1 MDPKQRIREFITTEL
16 LEGTHSGP
24 LSDDQ
29 DLLLSGLVD
38 SLGVVRMID
47 FLEQS
52 MDVSIPPEDVTLEH
66 FQTVDKIC
74 IYLQQQN
81 GKQQTHENAAR

>member
-16 LEGTHSGP
+16 LEGTYSGP

-52 MDVSIPPEDVTLEH
+52 MDVSIPPEDVTLEN
-66 FQTVDKIC
+66 FQTVEKIST
-74 IYLQQQN
+74 YLQQQN
-81 GKQQTHENAAR
+81 GKQQARENVAR

>member
-1 MDPKQRIREFITTEL
+1 MDLKQRIREFITMEL
-16 LEGTHSGP
+16 LEGTYPGP

-52 MDVSIPPEDVTLEH
+52 MDLSIPPEDVTLEH

-74 IYLQQQN
+74 LYLQQQK
-81 GKQQTHENAAR
+81 GKQKVQEDAAR